1 MVSHGFKKPAL
12 NNFLFLLVQSSSLFC
27 LELLKTICYVLA
39 IGRSC
44 YIYIFR
50 KIDSLEVTKF
60 NGYHL
65 IITPKVCYQT
75 ENITR
80 LWKFPF
86 AVGGRSFS
94 RTLL

>member
-1 MVSHGFKKPAL
+1 MVSHGFEKPAL

-44 YIYIFR
+44 YIYIYIYIFR

-80 LWKFPF
+80 L
-86 AVGGRSFS
+86 
-94 RTLL
+94 